1 MKDKEKNSAPIGQ
14 PRRTAQLHDPRVL
27 EHLNEAIRLM
37 GADPTELPGEMVRET
52 MQTALRMLSDGADT
66 GQHKLVARS
75 LRELRYA
82 MKIFN
87 NYRGVRKVSI
97 FGSART
103 SMDHEDYKIAVQFA
117 RAITQAQWMVI
128 TGAGDGI
135 MKAGH
140 EGAGVKNSFG
150 VSIRLP
156 FETNSND
163 VIIGDPKLM
172 TFRYFFTRKLIFV
185 SQCDALA
192 LFPGGFGTLDEA
204 FEVLT
209 LVQTGKAPMIP
220 IVMVEPPGSGYWEHF
235 DVWVR
240 DHLLAQKLIS
250 PPDLN
255 LYHIFNDPEEAALHV
270 LRFYSNYHSHRNVGH
285 RFVIRILRP
294 ISPSQI
300 DRLNEEFKDLVADGK
315 IEQTGI
321 LEGEDAHHH
330 LPRIVFTSTKRD
342 YGRLRLLI
350 DRLNQFGL
358 PA

>member
-1 MKDKEKNSAPIGQ
+1 MDSRDISPST
-14 PRRTAQLHDPRVL
+14 RDPDVVR
-27 EHLNEAIRLM
+27 HLDEAIRLV
-37 GADPTELPGEMVRET
+37 GGNPDTLDGELIRET
-52 MQTALRMLSDGADT
+52 MQTALRMLTDPADL
-66 GQHKLVARS
+66 GQIKLISRS

-87 NYRGVRKVSI
+87 AYKDVRKVSI

-103 SMDHEDYKIAVQFA
+103 KPTHEDYKITMQFS
-117 RAITQAQWMVI
+117 RAIAEADWMVI

-135 MKAGH
+135 MRAGH
-140 EGAGVKNSFG
+140 EGAGVERSFG

-163 VIIGDPKLM
+163 VIAGDKKLM

-240 DHLLAQKLIS
+240 DHLLSRGLIS

-255 LYHIFNDPEEAALHV
+255 LYHIFNDPQEAALHV
-270 LRFYSNYHSHRNVGH
+270 LRFYTNYHSHRYVGH
-285 RFVIRILRP
+285 RFVIRIHHEITPTQLE
-294 ISPSQI
+294 
-300 DRLNEEFKDLVADGK
+300 RLNEEFKDLVADGR
-315 IEQTGI
+315 IEQTGV

-350 DRLNQFGL
+350 DRLNQFHL
-358 PA
+358 SP